1 MDVYEEL
8 SKTGYDHY
16 GSWALYD
23 VSQDAWDNKTIKTK
37 DVSFE
42 PFAKQ
47 LEDPTVRAK
56 KLNTKVILLGLNWAS
71 RGSVPVPWGN
81 FHDLSSRSR
90 DYKIAY
96 IVKGTPYEG
105 AYMTDLYKDHSDT
118 KSDKVAKYFNSA
130 EGAEALKKSISGF
143 QEELDILQPTEI
155 ICFGGAVFTNLNK
168 LVDKHL
174 LYLDPNKTKI
184 RKTCHYSTARSI
196 DEFKK
201 DLR

>member
-1 MDVYEEL
+1 MDTYEQL
-8 SKTGYDHY
+8 LDKHYDQY
-16 GSWALYD
+16 GGWALYD
-23 VSQDAWDNKTIKTK
+23 VSQEAWDNKAIKTK

-42 PFAKQ
+42 PFTDQ
-47 LEDPTVRAK
+47 LEDPTIRAK

-71 RGSVPVPWGN
+71 RGSVQTRWGN

-118 KSDKVAKYFNSA
+118 DSNKVAKYFNNS
-130 EGAEALKKSISGF
+130 EGAEALKKSINGF

-155 ICFGGAVFTNLNK
+155 ICFGGAAFTNLNK

-174 LYLDPNKTKI
+174 LNLDPNKTKI
-184 RKTCHYSTARSI
+184 RKTYHYAAVRAI
-196 DEFKK
+196 DKFKI